1 MAVEQQSGST
11 RLTARRG
18 HDRPGSGSNPQ
29 LVPAIIRPSSPAK
42 RPVADSTRMR
52 SQPFGARFQPL
63 KCSLPEQFLRP
74 GPDAR
79 SPGWELGRAGQQ
91 GRPRC

>member
-29 LVPAIIRPSSPAK
+29 LVPGHHPPFEPGEASGGGFDADAEPAV
-42 RPVADSTRMR
+42 R
-52 SQPFGARFQPL
+52 
-63 KCSLPEQFLRP
+63 
-74 GPDAR
+74 
-79 SPGWELGRAGQQ
+79 RAV
-91 GRPRC
+91 PTIKV